1 MTRRTGVFPQL
12 SIVYYDCGACGN
24 RMGPFAQQAG
34 GDKEVKPARCG
45 ACSAR
50 GPFSVNASETVY
62 QNYQRLTLQES
73 PGSVPPGRL
82 PRQKE
87 VVLLNDLIDCARPGE
102 EIEVTGIYCSG
113 YDSLLNVRNGFP
125 VFSTHIE
132 ANWVSKAADQF
143 AAYKMTDED
152 KAEVIK
158 LSADP
163 RIG

>member
-1 MTRRTGVFPQL
+1 MHTCPPPHTNQSTWHLGNLIKVRGVVTRRTGVFPQL

-24 RMGPFAQQAG
+24 RMGPFAQQSG

-82 PRQKE
+82 PRQK
-87 VVLLNDLIDCARPGE
+87 
-102 EIEVTGIYCSG
+102 
-113 YDSLLNVRNGFP
+113 
-125 VFSTHIE
+125 
-132 ANWVSKAADQF
+132 
-143 AAYKMTDED
+143 
-152 KAEVIK
+152 
-158 LSADP
+158 
-163 RIG
+163 